1 MIKLFK
7 LTKNELV
14 KQLHKKATW
23 VMLALL
29 PLLAIGSTLLYGTV
43 QSAATLD
50 LFYGSSLSE
59 TLESEKAYFEEALR
73 TTSKYDGETQ
83 EYYRTRIEYYA
94 LLIEAG
100 VSDFDDWRYTSDIA
114 DIAAEALIAE
124 DQQTY
129 SLLRD
134 AILNNDSDPYY
145 VLQKQL
151 LALTPY
157 SFDQQVIYEWGLDY
171 CIEHDVRPDEY
182 NDWRYAAVQ
191 NIVNNRLTILEQA
204 LIRDNGGA
212 WSEAVMNDARDAV
225 LIDEYRLTHDMPTNP
240 ADSFASD
247 SLQVLGL
254 NLSGNTGRFWNVMSG
269 STSLISVVSLFVII
283 IAGSIVSS
291 EFSSGSIKFL
301 LISPVKRWKLLL
313 SKYLTILLAI
323 PVMLAVLFL
332 FSFFPAL
339 LFGARDAFLPALT
352 VEDGVLLKVSPY
364 LLLLRDYAL
373 ATLEVVLMSTLAF
386 ALSSLLRSSAL
397 AIGVSIFLDM
407 AGELFVS
414 LLALFGADWGR
425 YLLFANLDFPA
436 IASGNSLFPH
446 QSLALAIVIVV
457 CHMAVFLWTAWD
469 AFTKRDV

>member
-1 MIKLFK
+1 
-7 LTKNELV
+7 
-14 KQLHKKATW
+14 
-23 VMLALL
+23 MLSLL

-43 QSAATLD
+43 QSAIGSNLFFQPSLTDTLVD
-50 LFYGSSLSE
+50 
-59 TLESEKAYFEEALR
+59 EKTYFENALQDF
-73 TTSKYDGETQ
+73 TASAEEKDEET
-83 EYYRTRIEYYA
+83 ETYYKTRIAYYQ
-94 LLIEAG
+94 LLIDAG
-100 VSDFDDWRYTSDIA
+100 VSDFDDWRYTSDVA
-114 DIAAEALIAE
+114 DIAAEALIAN
-124 DQQTY
+124 DQMTY
-129 SLLRD
+129 FLLRD

-145 VLQKQL
+145 VLQKRL
-151 LALTPY
+151 LEFTPY
-157 SFDQQVIYEWGLDY
+157 DLDQKKVYEWGLDY
-171 CIEHDVRPDEY
+171 CIEHDVRPDEIG
-182 NDWRYAAVQ
+182 DWRYATVQ
-191 NIVNNRLTILEQA
+191 SIVKNRITVLEQA
-204 LIRDNGGA
+204 AIRDDGGA
-212 WSEAVMNDARDAV
+212 WSETVMNDARGAA
-225 LIDEYRLTHDMPTNP
+225 LLDEYRLEHDMKVNP
-240 ADSFASD
+240 ADSFKPSP
-247 SLQVLGL
+247 LEMLGL
-254 NLSGNTGRFWNVMSG
+254 DLVVGEGRFWDVMSG
-269 STSLISVVSLFVII
+269 STSLIAVISLFVII

-313 SKYLTILLAI
+313 AKYLTVLLTI
-323 PVMLAVLFL
+323 PVMLAILFL

-352 VEDGVLLKVSPY
+352 VEDGVLVKVSPY

-386 ALSSLLRSSAL
+386 ALSALLRSSAL

-414 LLALFGADWGR
+414 ILALFGADWGR

-457 CHMAVFLWTAWD
+457 LHLAVFLWTAWD